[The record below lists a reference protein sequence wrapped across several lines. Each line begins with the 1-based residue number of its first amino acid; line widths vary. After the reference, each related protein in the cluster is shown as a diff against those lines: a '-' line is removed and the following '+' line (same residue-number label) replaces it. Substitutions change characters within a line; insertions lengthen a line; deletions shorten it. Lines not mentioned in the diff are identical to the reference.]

1 MEKIRRIKILLGA
14 YPSKWQYLATCV
26 LCLYAFW
33 QVCFETPQLAA
44 FLNASGLSITTSQVF
59 WGGMGIYGFA
69 LGKMRYINRRFHL
82 RHEPE
87 VAGFNSLSLIRN
99 GMLSNGVATPADLQA
114 VNGERKEIS
123 ARLGY
128 LVEQESTYAKLDLFA
143 RILRRARRL
152 FNLF

>member
-14 YPSKWQYLATCV
+14 HPSKWQYLATCI

-87 VAGFNSLSLIRN
+87 VARFNSLSLTRN
-99 GMLSNGVATPADLQA
+99 GMLSNGVTTPADLQA

-143 RILRRARRL
+143 RILQLARRF